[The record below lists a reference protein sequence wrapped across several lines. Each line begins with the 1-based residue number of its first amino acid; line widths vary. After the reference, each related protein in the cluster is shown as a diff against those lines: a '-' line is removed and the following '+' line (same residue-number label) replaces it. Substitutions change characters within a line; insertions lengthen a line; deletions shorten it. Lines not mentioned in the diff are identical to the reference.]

1 MGKKELKEQNK
12 DLVIHV
18 VDVINKF
25 DPSNSSKFT
34 GFLIKKL
41 KEHLDDRK
49 STLGK
54 PSGRFRGRLRE
65 VILEGGNSN
74 IKNFSKPIGDNDL
87 ENNIIYY
94 LTECYG
100 RENLE
105 SLHLFNEHL
114 KENRIPQGYRDI
126 NNYDSW
132 EEIQKVTSLATIK
145 LDQKRLE
152 KEVMTVIDNEE
163 WLVIRPL
170 TIESSLTYGSGTKW
184 CTASKNNHD
193 YFYRYAKNGVLN
205 YVINKVDGEKYG
217 VYYDINANDFS
228 IWDAPD
234 RRIDSVESTM
244 PFEIINTIYKIS
256 KIGEPNY
263 NYFSELEK
271 LKCDSYYS
279 NKQQEEELVTPIEDE
294 VRGDQADTD
303 EDEEVVTHYMDLQD
317 NTITTRE
324 QIHNEAHFFEGLE
337 PYQNLPG
344 IGS

>member
-41 KEHLDDRK
+41 KEHLDNRK
-49 STLGK
+49 SMLGK
-54 PSGRFRGRLRE
+54 PSFRGRLRE

-74 IKNFSKPIGDNDL
+74 TKKFPEPIADNDL
-87 ENNIIYY
+87 EKTIIYY
-94 LTECYG
+94 LTDCYG

-105 SLHLFNEHL
+105 SLHMFNEHL
-114 KENRIPQGYRDI
+114 KENRIPQGQRDI
-126 NNYDSW
+126 NNYGSW
-132 EEIQKVTSLATIK
+132 EEIQKITSLATIK

-152 KEVMTVIDNEE
+152 KEVITVIDNEE

-184 CTASKNNHD
+184 CTASKNNHE

-205 YVINKVDGEKYG
+205 YVINKMDGEKYG
-217 VYYDINANDFS
+217 VYYDISNNEFS
-228 IWDAPD
+228 IWNAPD

-263 NYFSELEK
+263 SYFSESEK
-271 LKCDSYYS
+271 LKSNSYYS
-279 NKQQEEELVTPIEDE
+279 DKM
-294 VRGDQADTD
+294 
-303 EDEEVVTHYMDLQD
+303 EEVPMMDEGD
-317 NTITTRE
+317 VDVEIADYHATIVHEDTML
-324 QIHNEAHFFEGLE
+324 NEYLNVE
-337 PYQNLPG
+337 NNR
-344 IGS
+344 

>member
-41 KEHLDDRK
+41 KEHLDIKK
-49 STLGK
+49 SMLGK
-54 PSGRFRGRLRE
+54 PSFRGRLRE
-65 VILEGGNSN
+65 VILEGRNSN
-74 IKNFSKPIGDNDL
+74 IKNFSEPIGDNDL
-87 ENNIIYY
+87 EKTIIYY
-94 LTECYG
+94 LTDCYG

-105 SLHLFNEHL
+105 SLHMFNEHL
-114 KENRIPQGYRDI
+114 KENRIPQGHRDI
-126 NNYDSW
+126 NNYGSW
-132 EEIQKVTSLATIK
+132 EEIQKITSLATIK

-152 KEVMTVIDNEE
+152 KEVITVIDNEE

-193 YFYRYAKNGVLN
+193 YFYRYTKNGVLN
-205 YVINKVDGEKYG
+205 YVINKIDGEKYG
-217 VYYDINANDFS
+217 VYYDINNNEFS

-244 PFEIINTIYKIS
+244 PFEIINTIYKTS

-263 NYFSELEK
+263 NYFSESEK
-271 LKCDSYYS
+271 LKSDSYYS
-279 NKQQEEELVTPIEDE
+279 DKMGELVPMEQAIAMMDE
-294 VRGDQADTD
+294 GDVDVDVEMGLENVEIADYYT
-303 EDEEVVTHYMDLQD
+303 
-317 NTITTRE
+317 TITHE
-324 QIHNEAHFFEGLE
+324 DDALGVN
-337 PYQNLPG
+337 YNL
-344 IGS
+344 

>member
-25 DPSNSSKFT
+25 DPSSSSKFT

-41 KEHLDDRK
+41 KNHLDERK
-49 STLGK
+49 SMLGK
-54 PSGRFRGRLRE
+54 PSFRGRLRE

-87 ENNIIYY
+87 ENNIIHY

-132 EEIQKVTSLATIK
+132 EEIQKITSLATIK

-184 CTASKNNHD
+184 CTASKQNHE

-205 YVINKVDGEKYG
+205 YVINKINGEKYG
-217 VYYDINANDFS
+217 VYYDISNNEFS

-234 RRIDSVESTM
+234 RRIDSVESTI

-263 NYFSELEK
+263 SYFSESEK
-271 LKCDSYYS
+271 LKSNSYF
-279 NKQQEEELVTPIEDE
+279 EEKSEPALTYQDE
-294 VRGDQADTD
+294 VPAEQVVEDGDTD
-303 EDEEVVTHYMDLQD
+303 MDVEVAYEYTVL
-317 NTITTRE
+317 
-324 QIHNEAHFFEGLE
+324 NENAVNVG
-337 PYQNLPG
+337 YNR
-344 IGS
+344 